1 MRIVADQTNNS
12 LERGSDVTTNVAVPI
27 MSGEQMV
34 ALSKKHTLYEWSAQS
49 KVDPIPVA
57 KAKGIYFWTPE
68 GKRFIDFNS
77 QLMSVNIGHG
87 DSRVIEAI
95 HQQALTLAYAN
106 PFMATEPRARLG
118 AKLAEITP
126 GDIDTFFFTNGGSE
140 ANENA
145 VKIARLFTGRHK
157 ILARYRS
164 YHGATAGSISL
175 TGDPRRWAAE
185 PGIPGVIRVFDPYH
199 GIERGWDS
207 VDQALANIEEVIQL
221 EGPQTIAA
229 FILEPV
235 TGTNGVLVPP
245 DGYLQGV
252 REICSKHG
260 ILMIADE
267 VMSGFGR
274 TGEWFA
280 VDHWKV
286 VPDLITMAK
295 GLTSSYLPLGA
306 VGMRAHIAQHFQD
319 KVFYGG
325 LTYNSHP
332 MGCVAA
338 LATIQVY
345 EQDRLLENTKK
356 MDNVLKRL
364 LWDLESHHPSVGAV
378 RSIGLF
384 GIVELVRNRRTREP
398 MAPFNGTSAEMAALE
413 KFFREQGLYTL
424 VRWNTFFTN
433 PPLCISEKELR
444 EAFAII
450 DRGLEITDQAVPA

>member
-1 MRIVADQTNNS
+1 MATDIVA
-12 LERGSDVTTNVAVPI
+12 RGMT
-27 MSGEQMV
+27 GEEII
-34 ALSKKHTLYEWSAQS
+34 ALAKKHTLYEWSAQS

-57 KAKGIYFWTPE
+57 KAKGVYFWTPD
-68 GKRFIDFNS
+68 GKRFLDFNS

-87 DSRVIEAI
+87 DPRVINAI
-95 HQQALTLAYAN
+95 REQAATLAYAN

-126 GDIDTFFFTNGGSE
+126 GDMDTFFFTNGGAE

-145 VKIARLFTGRHK
+145 IKIARFVTGRQK

-164 YHGATAGSISL
+164 YHGATAGSMSL
-175 TGDPRRWAAE
+175 TGDPRRWANE
-185 PGIPGVIRVFDPYH
+185 PGIPGVVHVLDPYH
-199 GIERGWDS
+199 GIRRGWDS
-207 VDQALANIEEVIQL
+207 APQSLALLEEVVQL
-221 EGPQTIAA
+221 EGPSTIAA

-245 DGYLQGV
+245 EGYLQGV
-252 REICSKHG
+252 RELCTKYR

-286 VPDLITMAK
+286 VPDLMTMAK

-306 VGMRAHIAQHFQD
+306 VGMRPFIRQHFQD
-319 KVFYGG
+319 NVFYGG

-332 MGCVAA
+332 MGCAAA

-345 EQDRLLENTKK
+345 EEDHLIENARKMGVLMKQLLANLRE
-356 MDNVLKRL
+356 R
-364 LWDLESHHPSVGAV
+364 HPSVGEV

-384 GIVELVRNRRTREP
+384 GIVELIRSRSSREP
-398 MAPFNGTSAEMAALE
+398 LAPFNGTSEEMAALG
-413 KFFREQGLYTL
+413 KFFRQEGLYTF

-433 PPLCISEKELR
+433 PPLPITEEQLR
-444 EAFAII
+444 EGFAII
-450 DRGLEITDQAVPA
+450 DRGLEICDRAVRD

>member
-1 MRIVADQTNNS
+1 
-12 LERGSDVTTNVAVPI
+12 
-27 MSGEQMV
+27 MSGREIV
-34 ALSKKHTLYEWSAQS
+34 ELARKHTLFEWSAQS

-57 KAKGIYFWTPE
+57 RAKGIYFWTPE
-68 GKRFIDFNS
+68 GNRFIDFNS

-87 DSRVIEAI
+87 DARVIEAI
-95 HQQALTLAYAN
+95 QQQAATLAYAN
-106 PFMATEPRARLG
+106 PFMATEGRALLG

-126 GDIDTFFFTNGGSE
+126 GDIDTFFFTNAGAE

-145 VKIARLFTGRHK
+145 IKIARFFTGRHK

-164 YHGATAGSISL
+164 YHGATAGSITV

-185 PGIPGVIRVFDPYH
+185 PGIPGVVHVFDPYH

-207 VDQALANIEEVIQL
+207 AEQALANLEEVIQL

-235 TGTNGVLVPP
+235 TGTNGILVPP
-245 DGYLQGV
+245 DGYIRGV

-280 VDHWKV
+280 VNHWKV

-306 VGMRAHIAQHFQD
+306 VGMRHHIAQHFQNN
-319 KVFYGG
+319 VFYGG

-332 MGCVAA
+332 MGCAAA
-338 LATIQVY
+338 LATIAVY
-345 EQDRLLENTKK
+345 EEDGLIENAKK
-356 MDNVLKRL
+356 MGEVMKRL
-364 LWDLESHHPSVGAV
+364 LADLQARHSSVGAV

-384 GIVELVRNRRTREP
+384 GIVELIRNRQTRQP
-398 MAPFNGTSAEMAALE
+398 MAPFNGTCDEMAALGR
-413 KFFREQGLYTL
+413 FFREQGLYTF

-433 PPLCISEKELR
+433 PPLCITEPELK
-444 EAFAII
+444 EAFAIL
-450 DRGLEITDQAVPA
+450 DRGLEITDRAVSG

>member
-1 MRIVADQTNNS
+1 
-12 LERGSDVTTNVAVPI
+12 
-27 MSGEQMV
+27 MSGDVRPLSGEEIV
-34 ALSKKHTLYEWSAQS
+34 ALSKRHTLFEWSAQAA
-49 KVDPIPVA
+49 VDPIPVA
-57 KAKGIYFWTPE
+57 RASGIYFWTPE

-77 QLMSVNIGHG
+77 QLMCVNVGHG
-87 DSRVIEAI
+87 EPRVIRAI
-95 HQQALTLAYAN
+95 QKQAEVLAYVN

-118 AKLAEITP
+118 ERLAAITP
-126 GDIDTFFFTNGGSE
+126 GDIDTFFFTNGGAE

-145 VKIARLFTGRHK
+145 IRLARFVTGRRK

-164 YHGATAGSISL
+164 YHGATAGSLTL

-185 PGIPGVIRVFDPYH
+185 PGIPGVVHVLDPYH
-199 GIERGWDS
+199 GIARGWES
-207 VDQALANIEEVIQL
+207 GESSLAMLEEVIQL

-235 TGTNGVLVPP
+235 TGTNGILVPP

-252 REICSKHG
+252 RELCTRHG
-260 ILMIADE
+260 ILLIADE

-280 VDHWKV
+280 VNHWGI
-286 VPDLITMAK
+286 VPDLMTMAK
-295 GLTSSYLPLGA
+295 GLTSAYVPLGA
-306 VGMRAHIAQHFQD
+306 VGMRRAVAEHFRE

-332 MGCVAA
+332 LACAAA
-338 LATIQVY
+338 LATLDVY
-345 EQDRLLENTKK
+345 EEDGLIENARRMGAVMCRLL
-356 MDNVLKRL
+356 D
-364 LWDLESHHPSVGAV
+364 DLAARHSSVGAV

-384 GIVELVRNRRTREP
+384 GIVELVRNRTTMEP
-398 MAPFNGTSAEMAALE
+398 LAPFNGTSPEMRHLAA
-413 KFFREQGLYTL
+413 FFHEAGLYTF

-433 PPLCISEKELR
+433 PPLCIDEAQLH

-450 DRGLEITDQAVPA
+450 DRGLEGPDRAVTG

>member
-1 MRIVADQTNNS
+1 
-12 LERGSDVTTNVAVPI
+12 VTTNVAVPA

-34 ALSKKHTLYEWSAQS
+34 ALSRKHTLYEWSAQS

-87 DSRVIEAI
+87 DQRVIEAI
-95 HQQALTLAYAN
+95 HQQASTLAYAN

-126 GDIDTFFFTNGGSE
+126 GDIDTFFFTNGGAE

-145 VKIARLFTGRHK
+145 IKIARFFTGRHK
-157 ILARYRS
+157 ILTRYRS
-164 YHGATAGSISL
+164 YHGATAGTISL

-207 VDQALANIEEVIQL
+207 VAEALANIEEVIQL

-235 TGTNGVLVPP
+235 TGTNGILVPP

-286 VPDLITMAK
+286 VPDLISMAK

-306 VGMRAHIAQHFQD
+306 VGMRHHIAQHFQD

-332 MGCVAA
+332 MGCAAA
-338 LATIQVY
+338 LATIRVY
-345 EQDRLLENTKK
+345 EEDRLLENTRKVGAVMK
-356 MDNVLKRL
+356 DL
-364 LWDLESHHPSVGAV
+364 LRNLQSCHPSVGAV

-384 GIVELVRNRRTREP
+384 GIVELVRNRITREP
-398 MAPFNGTSAEMAALE
+398 MAPFNGSSEEMAALGR
-413 KFFREQGLYTL
+413 FFREQGLYTF

-433 PPLCISEKELR
+433 PPLCITEKELR
-444 EAFAII
+444 EGFAII
-450 DRGLEITDQAVPA
+450 DRGLEATDKAVVE